1 MSEEKPNE
9 SRIPFRRRS
18 DQTKTPADIQLSEE
32 ELKKVAGGLKLG
44 GIDGKSQDDKH
55 KDE

>member
-18 DQTKTPADIQLSEE
+18 DQTKKPTDIELSEE
-32 ELKKVAGGLKLG
+32 DLKKVAGGLELG
-44 GIDGKSQDDKH
+44 GIDGESQGDKP